1 MSTTIYG
8 LPLGVGNT
16 YILRDRGT
24 VVIDGGAPKK
34 GKVFLKGLAK
44 AGVKPDEVKLIII
57 THGHWDHIGSAADI
71 KAITGAKILMHQ
83 EERKWLETP
92 IKQMP
97 PGVTR
102 WGKILVSLLAGLM
115 IPFVHIKPAKV
126 DIAITDEGFN
136 LKDYG
141 IPGRI
146 VYTPGHTAGSISILL
161 DSGEAFVGDLAMNA
175 FPMRVSPGLPV
186 FAEDMPAVLAS
197 WKRLLDQGVTTIY
210 PGHGRHFPAEIMKKA
225 VREN

>member
-1 MSTTIYG
+1 MGTTIHRI
-8 LPLGVGNT
+8 PMGVGNI

-34 GKVFLKGLAK
+34 DKVFLKNLEK
-44 AGVKPDEVKLIII
+44 AAIKPDEIKCIIL

-71 KAITGAKILMHQ
+71 KEITGAKILMHE

-92 IKQMP
+92 LKKMP
-97 PGVTR
+97 PGVTP
-102 WGKILVSLLAGLM
+102 WGKILSSILSGLTL
-115 IPFVHIKPAKV
+115 PFILIKPAKV
-126 DIAITDEGFN
+126 DIAVTDDEFY
-136 LKDYG
+136 LEDYG

-146 VYTPGHTAGSISILL
+146 VYTPGHTTGSISILL

-175 FPMRVSPGLPV
+175 FPLRTSPGLPV

-197 WKRLLDQGVTTIY
+197 WKRLLDKGVTTIY
-210 PGHGRHFPAEIMKKA
+210 PGHGRPFPAEIIKKA
-225 VREN
+225 IGY

>member
-1 MSTTIYG
+1 MGTAIHSI
-8 LPLGVGNT
+8 PMGVGNI

-24 VVIDGGAPKK
+24 IVIDGGAPKK
-34 GKVFLKGLAK
+34 DKVFLKNLEK
-44 AGVKPDEVKLIII
+44 AGIKPEEIKLIIL

-71 KAITGAKILMHQ
+71 KEITGAKILMHE

-92 IKQMP
+92 IKKMP
-97 PGVTR
+97 PGVTT
-102 WGKILVSLLAGLM
+102 WGKILTSLLAGLM
-115 IPFVHIKPAKV
+115 LPFIHIKTAKV
-126 DIAITDEGFN
+126 DLAVTDAGFS
-136 LKDYG
+136 LGDYG

-175 FPMRVSPGLPV
+175 FPLRTSPGLPV
-186 FAEDMPAVLAS
+186 FAEDMPAVLVS

-210 PGHGRHFPAEIMKKA
+210 PGHGRPFAAEIIKKA
-225 VREN
+225 IGY